1 MKTWLGSCL
10 EFTFWLVLN
19 LFTLWIGSSIN
30 CVYQADDVRADDV
43 RERER
48 EGERQGETERD
59 REWQREMSHVLDLL
73 N

>member
-1 MKTWLGSCL
+1 MKTWLRSCL

-43 RERER
+43 REREG
-48 EGERQGETERD
+48 EGD
-59 REWQREMSHVLDLL
+59 RERERESDRERWVMF
-73 N
+73 